1 MVKTM
6 EKTVVK
12 KAPVAKKTTK
22 VAAKAASGKTLVV
35 VQTGSTTGMKQGVIE
50 TLKGLG
56 LGKPRA
62 RRELQDTPAVRGMVW
77 KVRHLVNVEGE

>member
-6 EKTVVK
+6 EKKAET

-22 VAAKAASGKTLVV
+22 KAAAAGKTLVV
-35 VQTGSTTGMKQGVIE
+35 VQTGSVTSVKPGMVE

-62 RRELQDTPAVRGMVW
+62 RRELQDTPAIRGMIW
-77 KVRHLVNVEGE
+77 KVRHLVVVEGE